1 MTFGFCSL
9 LTTHENTKL
18 TVMIQKQTQ
27 KRLRHN
33 NDRKSQ
39 KRQKNWKSTRGV
51 APKKGGKIILYSAT
65 EIKQTLHVSFCVSE
79 TRIELIWK
87 VRYSMELSFLL
98 LLLLLLLLSLLLLLL
113 LLLL

>member
-18 TVMIQKQTQ
+18 TVMIQNKHK

-51 APKKGGKIILYSAT
+51 APTKSGIILVVTVTGWGGSSKLYTTEKKKGIHSKQKRIFVGGKS
-65 EIKQTLHVSFCVSE
+65 
-79 TRIELIWK
+79 
-87 VRYSMELSFLL
+87 
-98 LLLLLLLLSLLLLLL
+98 
-113 LLLL
+113 

>member
-1 MTFGFCSL
+1 MSAKNASCNNMTFGFCSL
-9 LTTHENTKL
+9 LINHENTKL

-51 APKKGGKIILYSAT
+51 APTKRVHEKMIFK
-65 EIKQTLHVSFCVSE
+65 HWRNF
-79 TRIELIWK
+79 
-87 VRYSMELSFLL
+87 
-98 LLLLLLLLSLLLLLL
+98 
-113 LLLL
+113 